1 MTEFQSL
8 ILQAVNAAL
17 LGKKIIV
24 RRNGNNFYIAFT
36 SAEKKEHVSTE
47 AQQKQ
52 KNKFSAAA
60 SYAREALKDPELEK
74 IYRAKA
80 TLGRSAFICAFTD
93 FLKPPSVKTIDIG
106 KYTGMPCSIIAI
118 KAMDDFQV
126 KNVEVSIYDDEGNLV
141 EKDNAILD
149 PVFRVRWNYTAT
161 VNIAK
166 LQGCRIRAVAMDLAG
181 NTGEKEIT
189 L

>member
-8 ILQAVNAAL
+8 IVQAINAAL

-24 RRNGNNFYIAFT
+24 RRNGNNFYLAFT
-36 SAEKKEHVSTE
+36 STEKKERVPTA

-52 KNKFSAAA
+52 KNKFSEAA

-74 IYRAKA
+74 VYRAKA

-93 FLKPPSVKTIDIG
+93 FLKPPEVKTIDIG
-106 KYTGMPCSIIAI
+106 KYSGIPGSIIAI
-118 KAMDDFQV
+118 KAIDDFQV
-126 KNVEVSIYDDEGNLV
+126 KNVEVSIFDAEGNLV
-141 EKDNAILD
+141 EKGNGVLD

-161 VNIAK
+161 TYLEK
-166 LQGCRIRAVAMDLAG
+166 LADCKIKAVARDLAG
-181 NTGEKEIT
+181 NIGEKEIT